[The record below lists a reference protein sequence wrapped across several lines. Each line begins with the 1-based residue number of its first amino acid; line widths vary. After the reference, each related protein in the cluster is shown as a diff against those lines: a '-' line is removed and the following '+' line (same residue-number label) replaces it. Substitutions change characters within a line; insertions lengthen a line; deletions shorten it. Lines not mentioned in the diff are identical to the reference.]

1 MPNREMDKI
10 EASYDLWQWL
20 KVTMALR
27 KLKAE
32 TRRITEAIAD
42 TADHALGVGHLVKRL
57 EQRVEDIIVLE
68 PQRNHM
74 NAVMSLQLKD
84 YRQPAIDK
92 SLP

>member
-32 TRRITEAIAD
+32 TRQITEAIAD
-42 TADHALGVGHLVKRL
+42 TAEHALGCDILINRL
-57 EQRVEDIIVLE
+57 KEKIDDIIALE
-68 PQRNHM
+68 VQLNHM
-74 NAVMSLQLKD
+74 DAVMDTDLKAVSEL
-84 YRQPAIDK
+84 AIDQ